1 MNRIDRIARKIVAA
15 NMFFDRK
22 EWKEFHKKVT
32 DSHRYFG
39 RNKASFQRWWNDK
52 GKS

>member
-22 EWKEFHKKVT
+22 EWKEFHKKSQIRTVILGEIKNFT
-32 DSHRYFG
+32 SISLSR
-39 RNKASFQRWWNDK
+39 
-52 GKS
+52 